1 MNEISCKILDYYQV
15 RKTKKQKEEFRKYI
29 IHELNQ
35 YGYCP
40 RIQNKG
46 INNNIII
53 GNMEKA
59 KIFCTAH
66 YDTQAVLP
74 FPNLIVPNNFF
85 GLILSQLAI
94 IICVLILIF
103 LINIVFI
110 KLFVWTGLFNGFE
123 LSIASSISWLII
135 MIWMLFGKA
144 NKHTANDNTSGV
156 VTIIE
161 SAIKLPEDFR
171 DEISF
176 VLFDNEELGLLG
188 SAAFAK
194 EYKEYIKNKLII
206 NFDCV
211 SDANDIFFFPT
222 KQIKNDQSKHEVIIK
237 TFASTNYI
245 NVHMNKGFGFY
256 PSDNFN
262 FKYAYGVCSL
272 KKGLFYYLDRIHTSR
287 DIIFNE
293 ENIELLSDGVCKLV
307 NTIHLHK
314 PQ

>member
-1 MNEISCKILDYYQV
+1 MNETSRRILDHFQV

-35 YGYCP
+35 YGYFP
-40 RIQNKG
+40 SIQHKG

-53 GNMEKA
+53 GNIEKA

-74 FPNLIVPNNFF
+74 FPNLIVPNNLF

-94 IICVLILIF
+94 IICILILIF
-103 LINIVFI
+103 FMNIVLI
-110 KLFVWTGLFNGFE
+110 QLFVWIGLFKNIE
-123 LSIASSISWLII
+123 LNIASSISWLII

-144 NKHTANDNTSGV
+144 NKHTANDNTSGII
-156 VTIIE
+156 TIIE
-161 SAIKLPEDFR
+161 SAIKLPEDLR
-171 DEISF
+171 DEVCF

-188 SAAFAK
+188 SSAFAK
-194 EYKEYIKNKLII
+194 EYKEYAKNKLII

-211 SDANDIFFFPT
+211 SDGNDIFFFPT
-222 KQIKNDQSKHEVIIK
+222 KQIKNDQSKHENIINA
-237 TFASTNYI
+237 FASTDYI
-245 NVHMNKGFGFY
+245 RVHINKGFGFY

-262 FKYAYGVCSL
+262 FKYAYRVCSL

-293 ENIELLSDGVCKLV
+293 ENIELLSDGVCKLIK
-307 NTIHLHK
+307 TTHTSR
-314 PQ
+314 

>member
-74 FPNLIVPNNFF
+74 FPNLIVPNNLF

-135 MIWMLFGKA
+135 IIWMLFGKA

-171 DEISF
+171 DEVCF

-194 EYKEYIKNKLII
+194 EYKKYIKNKLII

-222 KQIKNDQSKHEVIIK
+222 KRIKNDQSKHEVIIK
-237 TFASTNYI
+237 AFASTNYI
-245 NVHMNKGFGFY
+245 SVHMNKGFGFY

>member
-74 FPNLIVPNNFF
+74 FPNLIVPNNLF

-135 MIWMLFGKA
+135 IIWMLFGKA

-171 DEISF
+171 DEICF

>member
-1 MNEISCKILDYYQV
+1 MIIIRFVKQ
-15 RKTKKQKEEFRKYI
+15 KKQKEEFRKYI

-74 FPNLIVPNNFF
+74 FPNLIVPNNLF

-110 KLFVWTGLFNGFE
+110 KLFVGTGLFNGFE

-135 MIWMLFGKA
+135 IIWMLFGKA

-171 DEISF
+171 DKVCF

-194 EYKEYIKNKLII
+194 EYKKYIKNKLII

-211 SDANDIFFFPT
+211 SDGNDIFFFPT
-222 KQIKNDQSKHEVIIK
+222 KRIKNDQSKHEVIIK
-237 TFASTNYI
+237 AFASTNYI
-245 NVHMNKGFGFY
+245 SVHMNKGFGFY

-262 FKYAYGVCSL
+262 FKYAYGV
-272 KKGLFYYLDRIHTSR
+272 
-287 DIIFNE
+287 
-293 ENIELLSDGVCKLV
+293 
-307 NTIHLHK
+307 
-314 PQ
+314 

>member
-15 RKTKKQKEEFRKYI
+15 CKTKKQKEEFRKYI

-40 RIQNKG
+40 KIQNKG

-74 FPNLIVPNNFF
+74 FPNLIVPNNLF

-171 DEISF
+171 DEICF

>member
-74 FPNLIVPNNFF
+74 FPNLIVPNNLF

>member
-1 MNEISCKILDYYQV
+1 MNNS
-15 RKTKKQKEEFRKYI
+15 
-29 IHELNQ
+29 
-35 YGYCP
+35 G
-40 RIQNKG
+40 
-46 INNNIII
+46 NIII

-74 FPNLIVPNNFF
+74 FPNLIVPNNLF

-171 DEISF
+171 DEICF

-237 TFASTNYI
+237 AFASTNYI

-262 FKYAYGVCSL
+262 FKCAYGVCSL